1 MSVHDK
7 IRLMRELNRWSQDEM
22 AKKLNMSLNGYAK
35 IERGETKLYLEKLN
49 QIAQIFNVDLLEL
62 VSSNNQGMVF
72 FTNENKGNY
81 AVAYAENYYGD
92 HPNGRNDAELEKLQL
107 IITHQN
113 EIIEQKNNELAA
125 LKKLIALLEQ
135 QSPPQNTLK

>member
-49 QIAQIFNVDLLEL
+49 QIAQIFNMDLLDL
-62 VSSNNQGMVF
+62 LASHDKGVVF
-72 FTNENKGNY
+72 VMNENGDN
-81 AVAYAENYYGD
+81 ASANYYSQNA
-92 HPNGRNDAELEKLQL
+92 PTAAVNPELEKLQL
-107 IITHQN
+107 IIAHQN

>member
-7 IRLMRELNRWSQDEM
+7 IRLMRELNRWSQEEM

-49 QIAQIFNVDLLEL
+49 QIAQIFNVDLLDL
-62 VSSNNQGMVF
+62 LASHDKGVVF
-72 FTNENKGNY
+72 VMNENGDN
-81 AVAYAENYYGD
+81 ASANYYSQNA
-92 HPNGRNDAELEKLQL
+92 PTAAVNPELEKLQL
-107 IITHQN
+107 IIAHQN

>member
-1 MSVHDK
+1 MHDK

-49 QIAQIFNVDLLEL
+49 QIAQIFNVDLLDL
-62 VSSNNQGMVF
+62 LASHDKGVVF
-72 FTNENKGNY
+72 VMNENGDN
-81 AVAYAENYYGD
+81 ASANYYSQNA
-92 HPNGRNDAELEKLQL
+92 PTAAVNPELEKLQL
-107 IITHQN
+107 IIAHQN

>member
-49 QIAQIFNVDLLEL
+49 QIAQIFNVDLLDL
-62 VSSNNQGMVF
+62 LASHDKGVVF
-72 FTNENKGNY
+72 VMNENGDN
-81 AVAYAENYYGD
+81 ASANYYSQNA
-92 HPNGRNDAELEKLQL
+92 PTAAVNPELEKLQL
-107 IITHQN
+107 IIAHQN